1 MADILFTVDDLSLYA
16 RICGIHDEHL
26 KVISHELGVELIPRG
41 NSVLIRG
48 EEDAALRTEKLLHAV
63 SDYMHERAQDYSF
76 EKFELKYLSALAK
89 AGKELKINDFSR
101 LKIVIPDTKK
111 SVFPRTA
118 NQVAYLSE
126 IQEKA
131 IVFGIGPAGTGK
143 TYLAVAAALKE
154 LYAGRVS
161 RIVLTRPAVE
171 AGESLGFLPGDFVA
185 KINPYLRP
193 LYDALFD
200 LAHVEKIGTL
210 MENNVIEIAPL
221 AYMRGRTLN
230 NAFVILDEAQNT
242 TFSQMKMFLTRLGNS
257 SKMVISGDITQIDI
271 DKPSQSGLVAAK
283 KILSSIKEVGF
294 VEFLAE
300 DICRHPIVEKIINAY
315 DRYSSH
321 N

>member
-1 MADILFTVDDLSLYA
+1 MADLLFTVDDFALYT
-16 RICGIHDEHL
+16 RICGVHDEHL
-26 KVISHELGVELIPRG
+26 KVIASELGVELIPRG
-41 NSVLIRG
+41 NNVLIRG
-48 EEDAALRTEKLLHAV
+48 TDEEAARAERLLHAI
-63 SDYMHERAQDYSF
+63 SDYMHDRAHDYSF
-76 EKFELKYLSALAK
+76 EKFELKYLAGMAK
-89 AGKELKINDFSR
+89 AGRELKINDFSR

-118 NQVAYLSE
+118 NQVMYLSE

-200 LAHVEKIGTL
+200 LAPFEKISNL
-210 MENNVIEIAPL
+210 MENNIIEIAPL
-221 AYMRGRTLN
+221 AYMRGRTLS

-257 SKMVISGDITQIDI
+257 SKMVISGDVTQIDI

-283 KILSSIKEVGF
+283 KILSSIKEIGF

-315 DRYSSH
+315 DRYTPQH
-321 N
+321 